1 MSKIDL
7 FDQQWIDLVFDGK
20 NEAYGAY
27 KMRQNTNNRN
37 LMAMIALVCGIALIV
52 GFFVGFSYF
61 KSNVLDKED
70 ATEEKATE
78 MSLTAENEEE
88 EEIEEEETPV
98 FEEET
103 PPEMEE
109 VLLEELVN
117 SEKYTDF
124 AMDDEKEKEVIKTA
138 EEANEGTEVTAT
150 VEFHEGSEEG
160 NKVMSEEKVIVEEK
174 HEVEEEKVIH
184 TIVEQMPS
192 FPGGDA
198 ALAKFLSSNLRYP
211 PRAEEMGIKGRVT
224 CQFVVETDGSITDAR
239 VVRGVDPDLD
249 REALRVIKS
258 MPKWIPGKQNG
269 KSVRVRFTCPINF
282 TLQ

>member
-7 FDQQWIDLVFDGK
+7 FDQQWIDLVFEGK

-27 KMRQNTNNRN
+27 KMRQNTSNRN
-37 LMAMIALVCGIALIV
+37 FLAMLCLIGGIAAIV
-52 GFFVGFSYF
+52 AIFLFYGFAKDSILAADEV
-61 KSNVLDKED
+61 EA
-70 ATEEKATE
+70 ATEVTLAADEAT
-78 MSLTAENEEE
+78 EEE
-88 EEIEEEETPV
+88 EEEVEEIVEFDEPDTQL
-98 FEEET
+98 
-103 PPEMEE
+103 EE

-138 EEANEGTEVTAT
+138 EEANEGTEMTAT

-160 NKVMSEEKVIVEEK
+160 SKVMDEQKTIVEEK

-184 TIVEQMPS
+184 NIVEQMPS
-192 FPGGDA
+192 FPGGPN
-198 ALAKFLSSNLRYP
+198 ALAQFLQKNLKYP
-211 PRAEEMGIKGRVT
+211 PIAEENGIKGRVT
-224 CQFVVETDGSITDAR
+224 CQFVVERDGSITDVK
-239 VVRGVDPDLD
+239 VVRGVDPSLD
-249 REALRVIKS
+249 REAMRVIKA

-269 KSVRVRFTCPINF
+269 KAVRVRFTCPITF

>member
-7 FDQQWIDLVFDGK
+7 FDQQWIDLVFEGK

-27 KMRQNTNNRN
+27 KMRQDTNNRN
-37 LMAMIALVCGIALIV
+37 LMAMLALIGGIAAIVLIFFLY
-52 GFFVGFSYF
+52 GFAKDSILAA
-61 KSNVLDKED
+61 ND
-70 ATEEKATE
+70 AKDDKATE
-78 MSLTAENEEE
+78 MSLTAEAEEE
-88 EEIEEEETPV
+88 EVEEEEEETPI
-98 FEEET
+98 FDE
-103 PPEMEE
+103 PEPEQE
-109 VLLEELVN
+109 QVLLEELVN

-174 HEVEEEKVIH
+174 KEVEEEKVIH
-184 TIVEQMPS
+184 NIVEQMPS
-192 FPGGDA
+192 FPGGNG
-198 ALAKFLSSNLRYP
+198 ALAQFLQKNLKYP
-211 PRAEEMGIKGRVT
+211 PIAEENGIKGRVT
-224 CQFVVETDGSITDAR
+224 CQFVVERDGSITDVQ
-239 VVRGVDPDLD
+239 VVRGVDPSLD
-249 REALRVIKS
+249 REAIRVIKS

-269 KSVRVRFTCPINF
+269 KAVRVRFTCPITF

>member
-7 FDQQWIDLVFDGK
+7 FDQQWIDLVFEGK

-27 KMRQNTNNRN
+27 KMRQNTNSRN
-37 LMAMIALVCGIALIV
+37 LMAMIALICGIAAIV
-52 GFFVGFSYF
+52 LVFFLYSFA
-61 KSNVLDKED
+61 KDNVFAQD
-70 ATEEKATE
+70 EEAADKATE
-78 MSLTAENEEE
+78 MSLTAEAEEE
-88 EEIEEEETPV
+88 EEQEEEEIV
-98 FEEET
+98 EFEEEIY
-103 PPEMEE
+103 PDQEE

-138 EEANEGTEVTAT
+138 EEANEGTEMTAT

-174 HEVEEEKVIH
+174 HEKEEEKVIH
-184 TIVEQMPS
+184 TIVEQMPT

-198 ALAKFLSSNLRYP
+198 ALMKYLSSNLRYP

-224 CQFVVETDGSITDAR
+224 CQFVVERDGSITDVK

-249 REALRVIKS
+249 REAVRVIKS

-269 KSVRVRFTCPINF
+269 KSVRVRYTCPINF

>member
-27 KMRQNTNNRN
+27 QMRRNTSNRN
-37 LMAMIALVCGIALIV
+37 LFAMLALVCGIALIV
-52 GFFVGFSYF
+52 GLYLGFDAF
-61 KSNVLDKED
+61 KSGVLDKED

-78 MSLTAENEEE
+78 MTLTAENEEE

-192 FPGGDA
+192 FPGGEA

-224 CQFVVETDGSITDAR
+224 CQFIVEADGR
-239 VVRGVDPDLD
+239 VTHVKVIRGVDPDLD
-249 REALRVIKS
+249 DEAVRVIYR
-258 MPKWIPGKQNG
+258 MPNWIPGKKEG
-269 KSVRVRFTCPINF
+269 KPVRVRYTCPINF

>member
-7 FDQQWIDLVFDGK
+7 FDQQWIDLVFEGK

-27 KMRQNTNNRN
+27 KMRQDTNNRN
-37 LMAMIALVCGIALIV
+37 LMAMLCLVGGIAAIV
-52 GFFVGFSYF
+52 AIFLFWGFAKNNILADDTV
-61 KSNVLDKED
+61 EA
-70 ATEEKATE
+70 ATEVTLAADEAV
-78 MSLTAENEEE
+78 EEE
-88 EEIEEEETPV
+88 EEEVEEIVEFDE
-98 FEEET
+98 
-103 PPEMEE
+103 PEVQLEE

-138 EEANEGTEVTAT
+138 EEANEGTEMTAT

-160 NKVMSEEKVIVEEK
+160 SKVMDEKKEIVEEK

-184 TIVEQMPS
+184 NIVEQMPS
-192 FPGGDA
+192 FPGGPS
-198 ALAKFLSSNLRYP
+198 ALNAFLSKNLKYP
-211 PRAEEMGIKGRVT
+211 PIAEENGIKGRVT
-224 CQFVVETDGSITDAR
+224 CQFVVERDGSITDVK
-239 VVRGVDPDLD
+239 VVRGVDPSLD
-249 REALRVIKS
+249 REAVRVIKS

-269 KSVRVRFTCPINF
+269 KSVRVRFTCPITF